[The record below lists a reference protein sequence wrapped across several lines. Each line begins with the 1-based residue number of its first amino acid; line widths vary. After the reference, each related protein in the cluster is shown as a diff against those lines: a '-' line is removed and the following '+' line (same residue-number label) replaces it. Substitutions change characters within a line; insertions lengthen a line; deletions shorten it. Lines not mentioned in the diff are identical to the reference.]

1 MRFRLPIALITVL
14 LTGCASLEEMGETG
28 QAPEKLANQYKGA
41 VMIVSQPALG
51 REVWNFVARK
61 LLAVTRVVDN
71 EGINLVVP
79 DPE

>member
-1 MRFRLPIALITVL
+1 MRRYIAVVLVL
-14 LTGCASLEEMGETG
+14 LVLPGCESLEEMGQTG
-28 QAPEKLANQYKGA
+28 KAPEKLSNQYKGA

-61 LLAVTRVVDN
+61 LLAITRVVDN
-71 EGINLVVP
+71 EGIDLVVP